1 MDYSNALCSVSNKE
15 NSPLDSATETSQ
27 SKYITHYITFTV
39 LFNND
44 IDANN
49 KTFFYEKV
57 N

>member
-49 KTFFYEKV
+49 KTFFMKK
-57 N
+57 